1 MTKKDA
7 LMTAIETLTTMDE
20 MDETVETLKKMY
32 DQLSVKRETSETVK
46 QARHDATAAR
56 RAELIEKVAP
66 VLRETFQKFEMP
78 ITVKEL
84 YEAAKGQ
91 LPEDFSDK
99 KVQNILIREMA
110 PELDKIDN
118 GRGKP
123 YTYQMK
129 KA

>member
-7 LMTAIETLTTMDE
+7 LMTAIETLNTMDE
-20 MDETVETLKKMY
+20 MDEAVETLQKMY
-32 DQLSVKRETSETVK
+32 DQLSVKRETSEATK
-46 QARHDATAAR
+46 RARHDATAAR
-56 RAELIEKVAP
+56 RAQLIETVAP

-78 ITVKEL
+78 ITVQEL
-84 YEAAKGQ
+84 YEAAKNQ
-91 LPEDFSDK
+91 LPEDFSEK

-110 PELDKIDN
+110 PELNKIDN

-123 YTYQMK
+123 YTYQK